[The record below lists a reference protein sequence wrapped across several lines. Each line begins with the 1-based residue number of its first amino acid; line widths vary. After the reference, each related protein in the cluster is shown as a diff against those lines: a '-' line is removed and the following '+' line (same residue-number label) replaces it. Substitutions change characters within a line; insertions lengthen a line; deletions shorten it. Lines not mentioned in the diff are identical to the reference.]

1 MIFQDEPV
9 PEAMTDTKGFSVSN
23 ILTDILI
30 KDHND
35 EPIVA
40 VEVKNRQNLTPEIA
54 TTLRRNLIFHGFVPR
69 TPYFLLLSQDVG
81 YLWKDAALAD
91 PLAPPDYQFPLDNV
105 LSRYLKS
112 ESPRR
117 LYGSELELVVAQW
130 LIGLTLE
137 QGDPTEE
144 PEITL
149 RSAGLD
155 QAIRGGSVL
164 LETAA

>member
-1 MIFQDEPV
+1 M
-9 PEAMTDTKGFSVSN
+9 SN
-23 ILTDILI
+23 RHTDILI
-30 KDHND
+30 KNHND
-35 EPIVA
+35 ETVVA
-40 VEVKNRQNLTPEIA
+40 VEVKNRLNLTPEIA
-54 TTLRRNLIFHGFVPR
+54 TTLRRNLIVHGYVPQ
-69 TPYFLLLSQDVG
+69 TLYFLLLSQDVG
-81 YLWKDAALAD
+81 YLWKNAMLDD
-91 PLAPPDYQFPLDNV
+91 PQAPPDYQFSLDNV

-117 LYGSELELVVAQW
+117 LYESELELVVAQW

-137 QGDPTEE
+137 QGDPIEE